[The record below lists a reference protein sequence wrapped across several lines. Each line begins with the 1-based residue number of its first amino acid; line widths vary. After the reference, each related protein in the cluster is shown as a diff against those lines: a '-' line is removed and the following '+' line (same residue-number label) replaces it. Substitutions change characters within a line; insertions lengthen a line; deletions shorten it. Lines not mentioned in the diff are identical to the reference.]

1 MKTRQL
7 GNSDLS
13 ITPVGYG
20 SWAIG
25 GAGWPFA
32 WGQHNDNDSVA
43 AIVGARKLEQ
53 VDDMVASADVHLTE
67 SDLTE
72 IETIDELAGR
82 GQ

>member
-1 MKTRQL
+1 MNTRHL

-13 ITPVGYG
+13 IATVGYG
-20 SWAIG
+20 SWG
-25 GAGWPFA
+25 VEGSGWPFG
-32 WGQHNDNDSVA
+32 WEQQNDNDSVA

-53 VDDMVASADVHLTE
+53 VDDMVASEDVHLTE

-72 IETIDELAGR
+72 IEAVDELAGR